1 MVGGRPGN
9 AGEEATMIKRYAV
22 QLIGLAALVLA
33 VGIFAGWLVGKESRP
48 EAPVKLERIEARQR
62 DADATAGSLVDA
74 LGRLC
79 GNFDFYFKHDMARGA
94 FRPVRCSL
102 SGRDETGL
110 IAYGFD
116 TSRTQDAWVSEW
128 GGLADQRG
136 ATLIEDG
143 IWATEVMDPSI
154 VEEVRSV
161 VLGSP

>member
-1 MVGGRPGN
+1 
-9 AGEEATMIKRYAV
+9 
-22 QLIGLAALVLA
+22 LAALVLA

-62 DADATAGSLVDA
+62 DADTTAGSLVDA

-102 SGRDETGL
+102 SGRDETVL

-161 VLGSP
+161 VLGPS